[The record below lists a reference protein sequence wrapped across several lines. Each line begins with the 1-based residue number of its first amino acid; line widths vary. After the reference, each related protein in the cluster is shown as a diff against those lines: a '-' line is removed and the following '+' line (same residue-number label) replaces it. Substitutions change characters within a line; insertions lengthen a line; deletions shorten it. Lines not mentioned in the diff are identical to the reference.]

1 MADSDRP
8 HSPFTGKLDFSAR
21 TPVRVLPLDE
31 IEQMLAAHRL
41 YLETERRQGSRA
53 NFGSADLSG
62 RDFSGLNLAGR
73 LDSST
78 LVMLHCRNL
87 ILG

>member
-8 HSPFTGKLDFSAR
+8 HSPFAGKLDFSAR

-41 YLETERRQGSRA
+41 YLAPASVGA
-53 NFGSADLSG
+53 F
-62 RDFSGLNLAGR
+62 F
-73 LDSST
+73 
-78 LVMLHCRNL
+78 
-87 ILG
+87 I